1 MSSARIAGLA
11 ITLCAVSAS
20 IAGAQSRPE
29 QGRPEQGRPEQGPPG
44 EAHPGGM
51 RRGGM
56 MGNMSLLSGITLSDT
71 QKAQVK
77 AIREK
82 YAPQMIE
89 IRMNVEATG
98 MAPDSST
105 RARMMGILT
114 AQNLE
119 IRAILTADQQQL
131 FDKNTAEMKARME
144 TRAR

>member
-1 MSSARIAGLA
+1 
-11 ITLCAVSAS
+11 
-20 IAGAQSRPE
+20 
-29 QGRPEQGRPEQGPPG
+29 
-44 EAHPGGM
+44 
-51 RRGGM
+51 
-56 MGNMSLLSGITLSDT
+56 MGNMSLLSGITLSDI
-71 QKAQVK
+71 QKAQVR

-82 YAPQMIE
+82 YAPQMME